1 MVLSW
6 QARPRDFAAQVERR
20 RRFLTAQL
28 QEDRAALDAVIGET
42 SPSSDAAMIV
52 RLGLRQFETEL
63 AWLED
68 VAKRHRPG

>member
-1 MVLSW
+1 L
-6 QARPRDFAAQVERR
+6 R
-20 RRFLTAQL
+20 AQL
-28 QEDRAALDAVIGET
+28 EEDRAALDAVIGET

-63 AWLED
+63 AWLDD